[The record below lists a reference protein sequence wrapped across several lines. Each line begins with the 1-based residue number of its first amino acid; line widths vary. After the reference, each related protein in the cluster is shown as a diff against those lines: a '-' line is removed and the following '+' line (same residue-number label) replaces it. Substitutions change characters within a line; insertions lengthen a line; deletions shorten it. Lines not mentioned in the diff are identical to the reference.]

1 MKRKIKARL
10 LWAAG
15 LLFAFILFTILV
27 NIVNVRAIG
36 PLASSVGFAE
46 INGYFHSL
54 TGVNMFLY
62 DLTDLL
68 SIVPLGIASGFAFF
82 GLAQLIKRK
91 SLKKIDTHILI
102 LGGFYLLVLGVFLLF
117 EVVVINFRP
126 VLIEGVLEAS
136 YPSSTTVLVLCVMLS
151 TSIYLRERIKRRS
164 LRVILLA
171 LIYAFTA
178 FMVAARLLS
187 GVHWLSDIVGGVLL
201 SEALLMF
208 FSFFFALVKEGKRV

>member
-91 SLKKIDTHILI
+91 SLKKIDPHILI
-102 LGGFYLLVLGVFLLF
+102 LGAFYLLVLGVFLLMKYNIW
-117 EVVVINFRP
+117 EH
-126 VLIEGVLEAS
+126 
-136 YPSSTTVLVLCVMLS
+136 
-151 TSIYLRERIKRRS
+151 K
-164 LRVILLA
+164 
-171 LIYAFTA
+171 
-178 FMVAARLLS
+178 
-187 GVHWLSDIVGGVLL
+187 
-201 SEALLMF
+201 
-208 FSFFFALVKEGKRV
+208 